1 MNMANVSQ
9 GRMIAAAGGVVLI
22 IAIFLN
28 WAGGQSAWNG
38 FSIVHILMLLIGI
51 AAIALALL
59 PATGSTVAVPPAF
72 PLVVAALG
80 VAVFGFAVGWE
91 FEISGEIGVWLAII
105 GSAGIAYGAYETSRS
120 PGAPVA
126 TRPTA
131 TTTPPPPSTPAV

>member
-1 MNMANVSQ
+1 M
-9 GRMIAAAGGVVLI
+9 LI
-22 IAIFLN
+22 
-28 WAGGQSAWNG
+28 
-38 FSIVHILMLLIGI
+38 V
-51 AAIALALL
+51 
-59 PATGSTVAVPPAF
+59 PAF

-126 TRPTA
+126 TRPTS